1 HHVNSI
7 REART
12 PRPAFNLAA
21 VLGARQRRRTLI
33 GLLIMSV
40 IFVVAV
46 LIFLMDPLR
55 RALRDEVELV
65 ALFDSAPSIGRGAAV
80 WIAGHEAGR
89 VETLEFLPLAGDTSP
104 RLALLL
110 RIPRDRL
117 PMLRADATVR
127 ISSAS
132 VAGDPAVDILPGN
145 ADAPPLQPG
154 DTLRAEPT
162 LTRAELRQRV
172 ARVRAASDSLRMES
186 RPLAAAAR
194 ERMIGL
200 ARVQTRFARV
210 QARLDE
216 LSRTLGQSPLTAFT
230 ASDDVGRALE
240 RLPPGSRVVA
250 DERGAGSGRHLPS
263 VPRSAGGPAWP
274 RRRALCASRTAS
286 RPRRSPVR
294 LRQRRGAPAHPS
306 TARLT
311 ARGRTG
317 KPVRVRVLTS
327 RRPACPRVRDGG
339 G

>member
-1 HHVNSI
+1 VNSI

-210 QARLDE
+210 QAGLDE
-216 LSRTLGQSPLTAFT
+216 LSRTIDQSPLTAFT

-240 RLPPGSRVVA
+240 RLRLAGGVVA
-250 DERGAGSGRHLPS
+250 DARGAESGMQRTVAAFQPFLAH
-263 VPRSAGGPAWP
+263 SAELRARIDSLMARAGPNGT
-274 RRRALCASRTAS
+274 L
-286 RPRRSPVR
+286 
-294 LRQRRGAPAHPS
+294 
-306 TARLT
+306 ARLQSDSAIAVALRRT
-311 ARGRTG
+311 RIQLDSLIADARANPFRY
-317 KPVRVRVLTS
+317 VF
-327 RRPACPRVRDGG
+327 
-339 G
+339 

>member
-1 HHVNSI
+1 VNSI

-210 QARLDE
+210 QAGLDE
-216 LSRTLGQSPLTAFT
+216 LSRTIDQSPLTAFT

-240 RLPPGSRVVA
+240 RLRLAGGVVA
-250 DERGAGSGRHLPS
+250 DARGAESGMP
-263 VPRSAGGPAWP
+263 
-274 RRRALCASRTAS
+274 RTAAAFQPFLAHS
-286 RPRRSPVR
+286 AE
-294 LRQRRGAPAHPS
+294 LRARIDSLMARAGPNG
-306 TARLT
+306 TLARLQSDSAIAVALRRT
-311 ARGRTG
+311 RVQLDSLIADARANPFRY
-317 KPVRVRVLTS
+317 VF
-327 RRPACPRVRDGG
+327 
-339 G
+339 

>member
-1 HHVNSI
+1 VNSI

-210 QARLDE
+210 QAGLDE
-216 LSRTLGQSPLTAFT
+216 LSRTIDQSPLTAFT

-240 RLPPGSRVVA
+240 RLRLAGGVVA
-250 DERGAGSGRHLPS
+250 DARGAESGMQRTVAAFQPFLAH
-263 VPRSAGGPAWP
+263 SAELRARIDSLMARAGPNGT
-274 RRRALCASRTAS
+274 L
-286 RPRRSPVR
+286 
-294 LRQRRGAPAHPS
+294 
-306 TARLT
+306 ARLQSDSAIAVALRRT
-311 ARGRTG
+311 RVQLDSLIADARANPFRY
-317 KPVRVRVLTS
+317 VF
-327 RRPACPRVRDGG
+327 
-339 G
+339 

>member
-1 HHVNSI
+1 MNSI

-210 QARLDE
+210 PAGLDE
-216 LSRTLGQSPLTAFT
+216 LSRTIDQSPLTAFT

-240 RLPPGSRVVA
+240 RLRLAGGVVA
-250 DERGAGSGRHLPS
+250 DARGAESGMQ
-263 VPRSAGGPAWP
+263 
-274 RRRALCASRTAS
+274 RTAAAFQPFLAHS
-286 RPRRSPVR
+286 AE
-294 LRQRRGAPAHPS
+294 LRARIDSLMARAGPNG
-306 TARLT
+306 TLARLQSDSAIAVALRRT
-311 ARGRTG
+311 RVQLDSLIADARANPFRY
-317 KPVRVRVLTS
+317 VF
-327 RRPACPRVRDGG
+327 
-339 G
+339 

>member
-1 HHVNSI
+1 MNSI

-210 QARLDE
+210 QAGLDE
-216 LSRTLGQSPLTAFT
+216 LSRTIDQSPLTAFT

-240 RLPPGSRVVA
+240 RLRLAGGVVA
-250 DERGAGSGRHLPS
+250 DARGAESGMQRTVAAFQPFLAH
-263 VPRSAGGPAWP
+263 SAELRARIDSLMARAGPNGT
-274 RRRALCASRTAS
+274 L
-286 RPRRSPVR
+286 
-294 LRQRRGAPAHPS
+294 
-306 TARLT
+306 ARLQSDSAIAVALRRT
-311 ARGRTG
+311 RVQLDSLIADARANPFRY
-317 KPVRVRVLTS
+317 VF
-327 RRPACPRVRDGG
+327 
-339 G
+339 

>member
-1 HHVNSI
+1 MNSI

-210 QARLDE
+210 QAGLDE
-216 LSRTLGQSPLTAFT
+216 LSRTIDQSPLTAFT

-240 RLPPGSRVVA
+240 RLRLAGGVVA
-250 DERGAGSGRHLPS
+250 DARGAESGMQRTVAAFQPFLAH
-263 VPRSAGGPAWP
+263 SAELRARIDSLMARAGPNGT
-274 RRRALCASRTAS
+274 L
-286 RPRRSPVR
+286 
-294 LRQRRGAPAHPS
+294 
-306 TARLT
+306 ARLQSDSAIAVALRRT
-311 ARGRTG
+311 RIQLDSLIADARANPFRY
-317 KPVRVRVLTS
+317 VF
-327 RRPACPRVRDGG
+327 
-339 G
+339 